1 MTEACV
7 ATGNGLLE
15 YGELERIPTCAGES
29 RRLTPEQHRYIK
41 ADHSQGHSRDDARRW
56 LIQVACAFVA
66 SADHQI
72 QLGSTWGWVRVC
84 GHVRC
89 RLLP

>member
-1 MTEACV
+1 M
-7 ATGNGLLE
+7 LE

-41 ADHSQGHSRDDARRW
+41 ADHAQGLSRDDARRW
-56 LIQVACAFVA
+56 PIQVACALVA
-66 SADHQI
+66 TVDHQI
-72 QLGSTWGWVRVC
+72 QHGYWRWVRVC